1 MDNPAVTRSRILAR
15 GLRNRCPNCGGC
27 GLFVRG
33 LTLHRQCPG
42 CGLELERGEG
52 FFLGSMS
59 INYGVTL
66 AVYHLPVLVLFLT
79 GVLPAGWAVGLA
91 VAGALVFPVAFY
103 RSSRS
108 WWLAAFY
115 LFLPHEL
122 PANRRALARGEDDN
136 V

>member
-1 MDNPAVTRSRILAR
+1 M
-15 GLRNRCPNCGGC
+15 RNLCPNCGRSS
-27 GLFVRG
+27 LFSRAF
-33 LTLHRQCPG
+33 TLHKTCPN

-59 INYGVTL
+59 INYGVTIVVCL
-66 AVYHLPVLVLFLT
+66 IPILLLGLSGTISPD
-79 GVLPAGWAVGLA
+79 WAIGLA
-91 VAGALVFPVAFY
+91 VASTVFFPVAFY

-108 WWLAAFY
+108 WWLMAFF

-122 PANRRALARGEDDN
+122 PANRRRLAEDEDEN